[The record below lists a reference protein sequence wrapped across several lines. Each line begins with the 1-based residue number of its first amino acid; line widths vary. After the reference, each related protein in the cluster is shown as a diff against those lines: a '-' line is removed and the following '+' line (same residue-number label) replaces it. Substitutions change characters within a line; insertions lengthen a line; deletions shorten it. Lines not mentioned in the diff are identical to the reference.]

1 MIRPKTNTQLAI
13 IKKLEHGKASSELRN
28 LKASDLINIPVYTN
42 GTGKHSVIND
52 DRFAMALKEC
62 FRYSTNLGRD
72 IWGFRRKV
80 FIKDVIA
87 TYHLFAEISEILER
101 ELS

>member
-1 MIRPKTNTQLAI
+1 MIKPTANTQLAI
-13 IKKLEHGKASSELRN
+13 IKKLERGNSSSELIN
-28 LKASDLINIPVYTN
+28 ELIHIPGYNN
-42 GTGKHSVIND
+42 GTGKNSVIND
-52 DRFAMALKEC
+52 DRLAMALKEC

-80 FIKDVIA
+80 FIKDVIE

-101 ELS
+101 ELP